1 MNAPAARRLW
11 AIVPAAGRGERF
23 ASAAPG
29 LPKQYTTLKGRSVLE
44 WSLRALLA
52 EPRVHAIVV
61 VLAAN
66 DVHWPA
72 IAAKLNSPKL
82 LSTPGGAQRQDS
94 VMNGLEFLL
103 QQADPKDWILV
114 HDAARPCLS
123 GEDLGALIDAV
134 TGEHPGATPAAAGA
148 VLASPIVDTVKRE
161 LHGGAAG
168 VPTGMETVDRT
179 GLWRALTPQVFG
191 FAQLR
196 RALQEA
202 AAAGVAVTDEAQA
215 LERLGFSP
223 HLVRGSPF
231 NIKVTRVED
240 LGMAAG
246 ILQMTESSQMRTGL
260 GMDVHAF
267 GAGDHVVL
275 GGVRIAHPFGVIA
288 HSDGDVVIHA
298 LCDALLGAMGDGDIG
313 QHFPDSDPR
322 YRGAD
327 SRVFLRVV
335 AERMRAAGLH
345 LVNADLT
352 VLAEAPRIAAH
363 RGAMAANLAADLAG
377 ARAAHQHQGDH
388 HGALGIH
395 RAQRGPGRVGL
406 GVAVAL
412 TLMRSSAA
420 KQDVNRAGAA
430 VNRPGGRERHH
441 IHMSPQPEIHGGF
454 EHRAASSRSIAFAVN
469 DSHAAAA
476 RVAAAGDEIGQ
487 LVARRCLIQTV
498 QVQFVLG
505 GIQAAAQSAHH
516 LRAQARALKRQRRAA
531 GDFRRRRPRRRA
543 PQPGASARRDFPRWP
558 WPLGAVADAVYV
570 PPCRQPAAAGATA

>member
-1 MNAPAARRLW
+1 MSAPAERRLW

-23 ASAAPG
+23 ASATHG
-29 LPKQYTTLKGRSVLE
+29 LPKQYTALAGRSVLE

-66 DVHWPA
+66 DPHWPA
-72 IAAKLNSPKL
+72 ISAKLNSPKL
-82 LSTPGGAQRQDS
+82 LSTIGGAQRQDS
-94 VMNGLEFLL
+94 VMNGLDFLL
-103 QQADPKDWILV
+103 PKAGSEDWILV

-134 TGEHPGATPAAAGA
+134 AGAPDTAAPAAAGA
-148 VLASPIVDTVKRE
+148 VLAAPIVDTVKRE
-161 LHGGAAG
+161 LRDSL
-168 VPTGMETVDRT
+168 ETVDRT
-179 GLWRALTPQVFG
+179 DLWRALTPQVFG

-196 RALQEA
+196 RALQDA
-202 AAAGVAVTDEAQA
+202 LQAGVAVTDEAQA
-215 LERLGFSP
+215 LERLRLRP
-223 HLVRGSPF
+223 KLVRGSPF

-240 LGMAAG
+240 LELAAR
-246 ILQMTESSQMRTGL
+246 ILQLTESNQMRAGL

-363 RGAMAANLAADLAG
+363 RSAMSANLAADLQVP
-377 ARAAHQHQGDH
+377 ARLINIKATTTERLGFIGRNEGLAA
-388 HGALGIH
+388 
-395 RAQRGPGRVGL
+395 
-406 GVAVAL
+406 
-412 TLMRSSAA
+412 M
-420 KQDVNRAGAA
+420 
-430 VNRPGGRERHH
+430 
-441 IHMSPQPEIHGGF
+441 
-454 EHRAASSRSIAFAVN
+454 ASVLL
-469 DSHAAAA
+469 SH
-476 RVAAAGDEIGQ
+476 
-487 LVARRCLIQTV
+487 
-498 QVQFVLG
+498 
-505 GIQAAAQSAHH
+505 
-516 LRAQARALKRQRRAA
+516 
-531 GDFRRRRPRRRA
+531 
-543 PQPGASARRDFPRWP
+543 
-558 WPLGAVADAVYV
+558 
-570 PPCRQPAAAGATA
+570 